1 VNGILSTRDRALLI
15 LLLKTGMRVG
25 EMASLE
31 LSDIDLDDL
40 TLTLKPTPKRSN
52 LTLFFDYETA
62 GCLEVI

>member
-1 VNGILSTRDRALLI
+1 
-15 LLLKTGMRVG
+15 MRVG